1 MVLKSFL
8 GRAVTAGVDR
18 LGYHLVRNLSGAFDS
33 LEYPDATDRDRSIY
47 ERVRPY
53 TMTSEARVW
62 ALIRAVDYLDE
73 NEIAGDF
80 VECGVW
86 RGGSAMAMMLACQ
99 GDGRQARHVWLYD
112 TFEGMS
118 PPTDLDVEIQSDRS
132 ASEILASTPFSEAS
146 PMWAYSPRVEVE
158 FNVASTGYPEECVT
172 IAEGDVVATLR
183 STAPERIALLR
194 LDTDWYESTLAELE
208 VLFPKL
214 VAGGVCI
221 IDDYGHWGGSR
232 RAVDEYFA
240 RQSTKP
246 LLSRI
251 DYTGRILIKV

>member
-8 GRAVTAGVDR
+8 GRVVTAGVDR

-33 LEYPDATDRDRSIY
+33 LDYPDATDRDRSIY
-47 ERVRPY
+47 EQIRSY

-73 NEIAGDF
+73 NKIAGDF

-99 GDGRQARHVWLYD
+99 GDGQQARHVWLYD

-118 PPTDLDVEIQSDRS
+118 PPTDLDFEIQSDRS
-132 ASEILASTPFSEAS
+132 TSEILAKIPFSEAS
-146 PMWAYSPRVEVE
+146 RMWGYSPRDEVKS
-158 FNVASTGYPEECVT
+158 NVSSTGYPEERVT
-172 IAEGDVVATLR
+172 MVEGDVVETLR
-183 STAPERIALLR
+183 STTPERIALLR

-214 VAGGVCI
+214 VPGGVCI

-240 RQSTKP
+240 GQSVKP
-246 LLSRI
+246 MLSRI
-251 DYTGRILIKV
+251 DYSGRMLVKI